1 MKIFIGIIVVV
12 VVLIV
17 LSQIMRLCFTSYL
30 NTQKG
35 SSAEVLSNNRQPSK
49 KALVIYQPG
58 ITGISSRMAHQI
70 AMGLSDGGYEVTLNY
85 PGEHLSAD
93 ASRYQIIVF
102 GSPVYSGQ
110 PSKALT
116 DFISKVKVSSDARI
130 ALYSTGGFKFYM
142 ELDIMDS
149 ALHGAKAYR
158 KIKFFTSGK
167 SENDKKAYDLGK
179 ELSKE

>member
-1 MKIFIGIIVVV
+1 
-12 VVLIV
+12 
-17 LSQIMRLCFTSYL
+17 
-30 NTQKG
+30 
-35 SSAEVLSNNRQPSK
+35 
-49 KALVIYQPG
+49 
-58 ITGISSRMAHQI
+58 MAHQI
-70 AMGLSDGGYEVTLNY
+70 AGGLSDGGYEVTLNY

-93 ASRYQIIVF
+93 VSGYQVLVF

-116 DFISKVKVSSDARI
+116 DFISKVKVSSAAKI
-130 ALYSTGGFKFYM
+130 ALYSTGSFNFYM
-142 ELDIMDS
+142 ELETMDC

-167 SENDKKAYDLGK
+167 SENNQKAYDLGR